1 MLRMPLRRGDRTAV
15 VLPVFDPARL
25 CALVAEHRVRRL
37 QLVPAMAQLLLDSS
51 AIEGHD
57 LSPLERVTL
66 SSAPAPPALLA
77 RLAAALPQA
86 SLWNAYAVT
95 QGGRGGG
102 VRRPAPL
109 ARSPPT
115 T

>member
-1 MLRMPLRRGDRTAV
+1 MPLRRGDRTAV

-57 LSPLERVTL
+57 SPR
-66 SSAPAPPALLA
+66 SNGS
-77 RLAAALPQA
+77 RC
-86 SLWNAYAVT
+86 
-95 QGGRGGG
+95 
-102 VRRPAPL
+102 RRRRRRQPCWPD
-109 ARSPPT
+109 SPPRCRRRRCGT
-115 T
+115 PTR